1 MSELKSSVIL
11 NLIGTI
17 DELNSHM
24 GLVKAL
30 FADENARLIHC
41 QYVENIQKKLMQL
54 MAHISDITNCKLL
67 FTKED
72 VTELE
77 QETGKLTEKFP
88 KLTGFVLPGKS
99 ILEAQIHI
107 ARTIARRA
115 ERLFFAVNEEQT
127 LCPNAGEYLN
137 KLSSYLFALSLGE

>member
-1 MSELKSSVIL
+1 MSKFNDSALFDF
-11 NLIGTI
+11 IGTV
-17 DELNSHM
+17 DELNAHL

-30 FADENARLIHC
+30 LIKENSQQADC
-41 QYVENIQKKLMQL
+41 QFIENIQKNLMKL
-54 MAHISDITNCKLL
+54 MAHVSDITNSKL
-67 FTKED
+67 FFSKED

-77 QETGKLTEKFP
+77 QETGKLKEKLP
-88 KLTGFVLPGKS
+88 KLTGFVLPGKN
-99 ILEAQIHI
+99 IIEAQIHI

-137 KLSSYLFALSLGE
+137 KLSSYLFILSQDA